1 MTLKPQDVLVLL
13 KLVASG
19 AQVRSSYHA
28 LARELGM
35 SSSEV
40 HKALKRCVDAHLA
53 VKSEQGVRPLRPALL
68 EFITHGIRY
77 VFPAERGGLTRGM
90 PTASAAPPLDRRFSS
105 DPLPPVWPDPEGTSR
120 GLAFAPLYRA
130 AVQAARADPALYEL
144 LSLVDA
150 VRGGDSRERRL
161 AIAELEARLGKNL

>member
-90 PTASAAPPLDRRFSS
+90 PTASAAPPASVGARRG
-105 DPLPPVWPDPEGTSR
+105 PATR
-120 GLAFAPLYRA
+120 
-130 AVQAARADPALYEL
+130 RAD
-144 LSLVDA
+144 D
-150 VRGGDSRERRL
+150 VRQACLRCAAG
-161 AIAELEARLGKNL
+161 A